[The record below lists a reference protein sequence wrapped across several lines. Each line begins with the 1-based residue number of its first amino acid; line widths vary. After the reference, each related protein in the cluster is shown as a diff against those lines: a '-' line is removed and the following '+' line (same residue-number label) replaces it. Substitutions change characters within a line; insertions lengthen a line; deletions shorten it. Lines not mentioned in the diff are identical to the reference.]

1 MGKASG
7 GHPLR
12 KNSNKPTYLEPN
24 IHDTRKPVGGRRHR
38 FSAKALQ
45 ARIARIAEKVKLDT
59 QRIRFELILELKAL
73 AEMAQQKAI
82 DTHPLSVETKQNWA
96 RIAAYISQV
105 INSISK
111 TYDETTA
118 MEELDRL
125 EKMIEEASKEDEK
138 APPT

>member
-1 MGKASG
+1 V
-7 GHPLR
+7 
-12 KNSNKPTYLEPN
+12 TYLAPN
-24 IHDTRKPVGGRRHR
+24 IHDTRKPVGGRTRR
-38 FSAKALQ
+38 PTAKALQ
-45 ARIARIAEKVKLDT
+45 ARIARIADKVKLDT

-82 DTHPLSVETKQNWA
+82 DAHPLSVETKQNWA

-111 TYDETTA
+111 TYDEATA
-118 MEELDRL
+118 LEELEKL

>member
-1 MGKASG
+1 MQS
-7 GHPLR
+7 R
-12 KNSNKPTYLEPN
+12 
-24 IHDTRKPVGGRRHR
+24 V
-38 FSAKALQ
+38 
-45 ARIARIAEKVKLDT
+45 ARIADKVKLDT

-111 TYDETTA
+111 TYDEATA
-118 MEELDRL
+118 LEELEKL